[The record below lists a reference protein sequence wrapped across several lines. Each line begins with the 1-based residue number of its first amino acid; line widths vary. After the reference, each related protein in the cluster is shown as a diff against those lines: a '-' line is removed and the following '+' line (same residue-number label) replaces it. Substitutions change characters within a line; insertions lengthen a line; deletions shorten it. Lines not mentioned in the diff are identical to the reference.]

1 MLLIG
6 GHKLDDQLVF
16 WFEMFFLAKS
26 SFHKFTIYKK
36 KKDFNLAWVQLIN
49 SYIMLI
55 KKHPSQST
63 T

>member
-6 GHKLDDQLVF
+6 GHNLDDQLVF

-36 KKDFNLAWVQLIN
+36 YKN
-49 SYIMLI
+49 
-55 KKHPSQST
+55 
-63 T
+63 